1 MAWAGEEWE
10 WSVLEGAYSLKVHR
24 RIAKALEPV
33 SCQIDKSNIEQ
44 IAISIRPRQED
55 LEDNWVDHL
64 VMVLGGKV
72 LDRLV
77 NNNSPVDAPLL
88 VSDRRNRFV
97 IYNPIWENKTRH
109 GRDWNLALALGH
121 QCLHWPPPKNVAE
134 FIESENYETDVEDA
148 DILYCPYLIANTSQM
163 FPARMEAIWHASSML
178 MPSGIFERVYHDT
191 KGDITEILKRF
202 KISVSRE
209 VVEARAKSLGLL

>member
-10 WSVLEGAYSLKVHR
+10 WSVLQGAYSLKVHR

-33 SCQIDKSNIEQ
+33 ACRLDKSSIEQ

-55 LEDNWVDHL
+55 LEKNWVDNL
-64 VMVLGGKV
+64 IVILGGKYQ
-72 LDRLV
+72 DRLV
-77 NNNSPVDAPLL
+77 NSSSPVDSPLL

-97 IYNPIWENKTRH
+97 IYNPVWEKKSGH

-121 QCLHWPPPKNVAE
+121 QCLHWPPPKNVSQ

-148 DILYCPYLIANTSQM
+148 DILYTPYLISSSSPM

-178 MPSGIFERVYHDT
+178 MPSGIFERVYREVD
-191 KGDITEILKRF
+191 GDISELIKRF
-202 KISVSRE
+202 KISVSGE
-209 VVEARAKSLGLL
+209 VASARAKSLGLI